1 MKSIYV
7 ALLGFAAL
15 QSPVFADQALAQ
27 KSNCLACHQVANKV
41 VGPSFKDIAKK
52 YAGKDASATLVGK
65 VKGGGSGA
73 WGAIPM
79 PANPQLSDDDA
90 KKLVSWILSMK

>member
-41 VGPSFKDIAKK
+41 VGPSSKISPKIRCKTSLRRWLAKSK
-52 YAGKDASATLVGK
+52 GAALCLGRYSNARQSA
-65 VKGGGSGA
+65 A
-73 WGAIPM
+73 
-79 PANPQLSDDDA
+79 
-90 KKLVSWILSMK
+90 